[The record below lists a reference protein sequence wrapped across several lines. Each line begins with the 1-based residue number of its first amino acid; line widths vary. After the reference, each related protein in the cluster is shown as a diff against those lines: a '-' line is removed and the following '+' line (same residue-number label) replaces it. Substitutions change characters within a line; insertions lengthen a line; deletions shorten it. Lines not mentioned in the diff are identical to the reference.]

1 VEVRLRIVELRVM
14 PVKLK
19 VSRTAPGAP
28 DESAVISTVKL
39 FVPEATRT
47 PRSRLSSVA
56 VTEGVKEEAID
67 WGKAVPLPSMPHAVE
82 VL

>member
-1 VEVRLRIVELRVM
+1 M

-19 VSRTAPGAP
+19 LSRTAPGAP

-39 FVPEATRT
+39 VVPANTLT

-56 VTEGVKEEAID
+56 VAEGVKEEAID
-67 WGKAVPLPSMPHAVE
+67 WWKAVPLPAMVHEVE